1 MGSAFSRARCH
12 MSLTASGI
20 CSSLRNIGYKELP
33 SSQYH
38 KPQLRMTLN
47 LNHYNYLG
55 NVSDVAWIS
64 TPGKRQDTLPGSN
77 APFHWMPMPASWI
90 RNHPNRRWN
99 LPANL
104 YNQHFHKLPEN
115 PETNIAPENGW
126 LEDYFPFKKWFPGRF
141 YVTFTECKLPVFSQI
156 SSPWILPAAPWISSF
171 FPPWLPWRLQAKV
184 LEVCKDLRVSCL
196 AGSVSSCVWMSRKD
210 RSHLIYCILMLLDPF

>member
-1 MGSAFSRARCH
+1 MIRWRLDTTLLLNSKLVVCFFLASSLTKLHVTSIAKLEGNQVLRMGSAFSRARCH

-55 NVSDVAWIS
+55 NVSDVAWIT

-90 RNHPNRRWN
+90 RNHPGRRWGIFQPICTTKTSKSS
-99 LPANL
+99 L
-104 YNQHFHKLPEN
+104 KL
-115 PETNIAPENGW
+115 T
-126 LEDYFPFKKWFPGRF
+126 
-141 YVTFTECKLPVFSQI
+141 
-156 SSPWILPAAPWISSF
+156 
-171 FPPWLPWRLQAKV
+171 
-184 LEVCKDLRVSCL
+184 
-196 AGSVSSCVWMSRKD
+196 
-210 RSHLIYCILMLLDPF
+210 